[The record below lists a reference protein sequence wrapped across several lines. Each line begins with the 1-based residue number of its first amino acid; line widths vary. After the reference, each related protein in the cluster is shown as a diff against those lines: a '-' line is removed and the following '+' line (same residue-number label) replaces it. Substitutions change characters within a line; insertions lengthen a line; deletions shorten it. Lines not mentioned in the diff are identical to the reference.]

1 MARLERSMFSILSLP
16 LEFDGRKEIAIEY
29 SDHIQRDIQNWLSRS
44 SEGRPAAVEFK
55 SKKIMRCLFVTESVD
70 LVTSASQLCTPPP
83 IFDDFPFPVFGK
95 EVHTLI
101 IRLGERVKLGA
112 ANA

>member
-29 SDHIQRDIQNWLSRS
+29 SDHIQSDIQNWLSRS

-55 SKKIMRCLFVTESVD
+55 SEEDNEVLFVTESVD

-83 IFDDFPFPVFGK
+83 IFGEVPLPVFGN
-95 EVHTLI
+95 EVPLFI
-101 IRLGERVKLGA
+101 IRLGARVEFGA
-112 ANA
+112 DNA